1 MTSDGASS
9 PRVTVVM
16 PVYNKCSVVRRAVL
30 SVLNQTVPDFEIVIV
45 DDGSTDGS
53 ADVIRT
59 FSDRR
64 IRIVEQPN
72 AGEGAARNTGIH
84 ASTTDLVAFCDADDE
99 WCPLFLEEVLALA
112 AAYPSCDVYGT
123 SYVLKEPD
131 GATREP
137 VLRAVPTRDWRG
149 ALHNY
154 FAVAA
159 RSDPPMCSSSV
170 CARKPVLEAIGGF
183 PANVV
188 IGGDLVTWAR
198 LAVYYRIAY
207 SARPLAS
214 VWLRGAFGAPPNGWP
229 TRIPDRGDPV
239 GQELAQML
247 GDISPA
253 QVKDFRC
260 FLARWHRMRAEM
272 FVRLDHRSDA
282 LRELRRSMH
291 YCQTAPAPY
300 ALGVLAVSPQFVRR
314 RALSTFA
321 WAIRR
326 RRRRR

>member
-9 PRVTVVM
+9 ARVTVVM

-53 ADVIRT
+53 ADVVRT

-131 GATREP
+131 GATR
-137 VLRAVPTRDWRG
+137 G
-149 ALHNY
+149 AG
-154 FAVAA
+154 ATS
-159 RSDPPMCSSSV
+159 RSD
-170 CARKPVLEAIGGF
+170 KG
-183 PANVV
+183 
-188 IGGDLVTWAR
+188 
-198 LAVYYRIAY
+198 LAW
-207 SARPLAS
+207 S
-214 VWLRGAFGAPPNGWP
+214 
-229 TRIPDRGDPV
+229 
-239 GQELAQML
+239 
-247 GDISPA
+247 
-253 QVKDFRC
+253 
-260 FLARWHRMRAEM
+260 
-272 FVRLDHRSDA
+272 
-282 LRELRRSMH
+282 
-291 YCQTAPAPY
+291 
-300 ALGVLAVSPQFVRR
+300 
-314 RALSTFA
+314 FA
-321 WAIRR
+321 
-326 RRRRR
+326 

>member
-1 MTSDGASS
+1 M
-9 PRVTVVM
+9 
-16 PVYNKCSVVRRAVL
+16 
-30 SVLNQTVPDFEIVIV
+30 
-45 DDGSTDGS
+45 
-53 ADVIRT
+53 
-59 FSDRR
+59 
-64 IRIVEQPN
+64 
-72 AGEGAARNTGIH
+72 
-84 ASTTDLVAFCDADDE
+84 
-99 WCPLFLEEVLALA
+99 
-112 AAYPSCDVYGT
+112 
-123 SYVLKEPD
+123 
-131 GATREP
+131 
-137 VLRAVPTRDWRG
+137 LRAVPTRDWRG

-183 PANVV
+183 PADVV

-214 VWLRGAFGAPPNGWP
+214 VWLRGAFGAPPNGRP

-239 GQELAQML
+239 GQELAHTL

-282 LRELRRSMH
+282 LRELRRSIH

-300 ALGVLAVSPQFVRR
+300 ALGFLAVSPQFLRR